1 MLRAIVMR
9 ERQEEARREGAKK
22 LMLAEFDKLQI
33 KSETLNQQ
41 IELLAQPVAKL
52 TAEELALLRQPV
64 VATSDSNPA
73 ANNCEFCLAQA
84 GRAWRHPGAKCG
96 DDLEAGGA
104 G

>member
-33 KSETLNQQ
+33 KSDTLNQQ

-52 TAEELALLRQPV
+52 SAEELALLRQPV
-64 VATSDSNPA
+64 VATSDSNSTGVTA
-73 ANNCEFCLAQA
+73 RDRKSTRLNSSHCLVSRMPSSA
-84 GRAWRHPGAKCG
+84 
-96 DDLEAGGA
+96 
-104 G
+104 